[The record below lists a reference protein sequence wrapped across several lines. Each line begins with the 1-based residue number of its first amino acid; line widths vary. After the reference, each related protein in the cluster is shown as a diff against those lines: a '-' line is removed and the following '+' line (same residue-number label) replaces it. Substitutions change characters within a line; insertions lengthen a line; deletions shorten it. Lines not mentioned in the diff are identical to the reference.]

1 MKKHLLL
8 FVAICLVPGSLL
20 TACRDTDADFSPG
33 AGDPRI
39 TGTWQLYERRFLK
52 DSSYTV
58 RIDTVNVIRDTT
70 YYSLKRYSSL
80 SPQTLAFG
88 TDGRL
93 TASGSEMTYY
103 YPIRHF
109 RLDSTISDGLVI
121 NLFISTNRAN
131 VPFRERVAFRQDT
144 LVLLPR
150 FVEGQLDQDYYLKL
164 LRVR

>member
-1 MKKHLLL
+1 MKKHIL
-8 FVAICLVPGSLL
+8 FVTAYLSLAGLL
-20 TACRDTDADFSPG
+20 TACRDTGSDFSPG

-39 TGTWQLYERRFLK
+39 TGTWQLYERRFLR

-58 RIDTVNVIRDTT
+58 RVDTVNVIRDTT

-88 TDGRL
+88 TDGQL
-93 TASGSEMTYY
+93 TANGSDMTYY
-103 YPIRHF
+103 YPIRRF
-109 RLDSTISDGLVI
+109 RLDSTTVDGLVV
-121 NLFISTNRAN
+121 NLFINTNRAN
-131 VPFRERVAFRQDT
+131 VPFRQKVEFRRDT

-150 FVEGQLDQDYYLKL
+150 FVEGQLDEGYYLKL